1 MKFPKTLF
9 LQILLGTS
17 LMLLAA
23 CDAPVS
29 WRGTDVTGVLPDL
42 AFQLVNSDGE
52 DTDASAYLGRPT
64 LLYFGF
70 TSCPDVCPTTLSQIS
85 IALNALGPAGDE
97 IQVLL
102 VSVDPRRDT
111 PAAMKAYTASFGP
124 WLHGLTGSEQALR
137 AVNQQYKVDFLAQTP
152 DSRGRY
158 EVAHSNR
165 VFGFDSAGRCRVL
178 LPNTANTEAMV
189 ADLRQLLALSD

>member
-1 MKFPKTLF
+1 MAWAHFWA
-9 LQILLGTS
+9 QSRIL
-17 LMLLAA
+17 
-23 CDAPVS
+23 VS
-29 WRGTDVTGVLPDL
+29 CCEGG
-42 AFQLVNSDGE
+42 A
-52 DTDASAYLGRPT
+52 
-64 LLYFGF
+64 
-70 TSCPDVCPTTLSQIS
+70 SQIS

-137 AVNQQYKVDFLAQTP
+137 AVNQAYKVDFLAQTP

-165 VFGFDSAGRCRVL
+165 VFSYISSACAG
-178 LPNTANTEAMV
+178 ES
-189 ADLRQLLALSD
+189 LSKIG